1 VIEEPAPRAS
11 LIAVVVGTR
20 PEAIKMSPVVL
31 KLRERPNRFKTVL
44 ISTGQHKEMLDLA
57 LADFDLSPDYD
68 LALMATGQTLAHITS
83 SAMDGFSELLG
94 QLRPDVVLVQGD
106 TTTAMSCAL
115 ASFYMRIPVGHVE
128 AGLRTLDRYQPF
140 PEEINRRMITTLA
153 TWHYA
158 PTLGAVNRLLS
169 EGVAQDVV
177 VRTGN
182 TVVDALLRIAEQV
195 EDLPEGVRKPY
206 ILVTAHR
213 RENLGRPLE
222 QICLALRDL
231 VHRNT
236 NLQIVYPVHP
246 NPAVRDVVYK
256 ILQDEPNVQL
266 MAPVSYRSLVAL
278 MRGCHMVLTDSGGI
292 QEEAPVFGRP
302 VLVLREVTERPE
314 AVEAGTV
321 RVVGTDRKR
330 IVVETE
336 RLLQNQEAYAEM
348 ARAVSP
354 YGDGHAADRIVEHL
368 GQNAQVASR
377 ETVAPF
383 PG

>member
-1 VIEEPAPRAS
+1 MELGPRAS
-11 LIAVVVGTR
+11 CIAVVVGTR

-31 KLRERPNRFKTVL
+31 KLRERPDRFKTLL
-44 ISTGQHKEMLDLA
+44 ISTGQHKEMLDQA
-57 LADFDLSPDYD
+57 LADFGLSPDHD
-68 LALMATGQTLAHITS
+68 LALMTTGQTLAQITS
-83 SAMDGFSELLG
+83 AVMDGFSELLR

-140 PEEINRRMITTLA
+140 PEEINRRMITSLA

-158 PTLGAVNRLLS
+158 PTLGAMNRLLM
-169 EGVAQDVV
+169 EGIAEDAV

-182 TVVDALLRIAEQV
+182 TVVDALLRIAEQT
-195 EDLPEGVRKPY
+195 EDHSEGIRKPY

-222 QICLALRDL
+222 QICLALGDL

-236 NLQIVYPVHP
+236 NLEIIYPVHP

-256 ILQDEPNVQL
+256 ILEDEPNVQL
-266 MAPVSYRSLVAL
+266 MAPVSYRKLVAL
-278 MRGCHMVLTDSGGI
+278 MRECHIVLTDSGGI
-292 QEEAPVFGRP
+292 QEEAPVFGKP

-330 IVVETE
+330 IVAETE
-336 RLLQNQEAYAEM
+336 RLLRNHEAYAEM
-348 ARAVSP
+348 AQAVSP

-368 GQNAQVASR
+368 DRNAPVASR
-377 ETVAPF
+377 ESVAPF
-383 PG
+383 TV